1 MSILRTK
8 GKHTW
13 ARLAFGALPVLLAL
27 GCDPDAHVARH
38 REWARSMAGDEATK
52 LATELLA
59 ALVERRFDD
68 LESLVAPELWPL
80 AVPERLTQILGDLPE
95 SRQHEIELIS
105 ARTLVN
111 AAGRIV
117 DLRFQLR
124 ASGRWASASVRV
136 QPVDGK
142 LRISAFGL
150 DPQPRSLVDQ
160 HALTLEPAGVPHAV
174 IFPWAVL
181 APGACLLS
189 AVLCLRTPI
198 PKRKWLWLLY
208 VLIGFGAIT
217 LNWTTGELSFQLIR
231 VQLLGVSAGQVNP
244 YEPWIVAVSFPGGA
258 LHFMLRRQHWIRAA
272 QGLQRV

>member
-181 APGACLLS
+181 APRRLPAQRR
-189 AVLCLRTPI
+189 AVPSHPDPEAQAVDR
-198 PKRKWLWLLY
+198 
-208 VLIGFGAIT
+208 GG
-217 LNWTTGELSFQLIR
+217 
-231 VQLLGVSAGQVNP
+231 
-244 YEPWIVAVSFPGGA
+244 IVPGGA

-272 QGLQRV
+272 QGRQRV